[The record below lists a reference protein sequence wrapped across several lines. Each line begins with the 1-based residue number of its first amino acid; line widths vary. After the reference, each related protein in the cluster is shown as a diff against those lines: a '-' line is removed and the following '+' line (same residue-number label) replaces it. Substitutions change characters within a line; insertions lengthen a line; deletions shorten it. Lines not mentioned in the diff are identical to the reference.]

1 MGMNNN
7 EEKRSV
13 GAHNLILEERGNLT
27 ITGVEDVD
35 SFDEETVVVYT
46 GLGELTV
53 RGSGLH
59 INLPSFFFLILMLMP
74 FVRPAWINSF
84 FYPEIVLSSTIL
96 NLIYSLIQMLS
107 PVPLVFFGSGVHI
120 LSFLLRI
127 AFCWLGCRSVKK
139 A

>member
-46 GLGELTV
+46 ELGELTV

-59 INLPSFFFLILMLMP
+59 INKIDVEAGELSLEGQIDSLSYAYQPAARGGFFARMF
-74 FVRPAWINSF
+74 R
-84 FYPEIVLSSTIL
+84 
-96 NLIYSLIQMLS
+96 
-107 PVPLVFFGSGVHI
+107 
-120 LSFLLRI
+120 
-127 AFCWLGCRSVKK
+127 
-139 A
+139 

>member
-59 INLPSFFFLILMLMP
+59 INKIDVEAGELSLEGQIDSLSYADQPAACGGFFARMF
-74 FVRPAWINSF
+74 R
-84 FYPEIVLSSTIL
+84 
-96 NLIYSLIQMLS
+96 
-107 PVPLVFFGSGVHI
+107 
-120 LSFLLRI
+120 
-127 AFCWLGCRSVKK
+127 
-139 A
+139 

>member
-1 MGMNNN
+1 MNNN

-59 INLPSFFFLILMLMP
+59 INKIDVEAGELSLEGHVSELCYVEPARKESFWA
-74 FVRPAWINSF
+74 R
-84 FYPEIVLSSTIL
+84 
-96 NLIYSLIQMLS
+96 
-107 PVPLVFFGSGVHI
+107 
-120 LSFLLRI
+120 LLRP
-127 AFCWLGCRSVKK
+127 
-139 A
+139 

>member
-35 SFDEETVVVYT
+35 SFDEEMVVVYT
-46 GLGELTV
+46 ELGELTV

-59 INLPSFFFLILMLMP
+59 INKIDVEAGELILEGQIDSLSYADQ
-74 FVRPAWINSF
+74 PAARGGF
-84 FYPEIVLSSTIL
+84 FAR
-96 NLIYSLIQMLS
+96 M
-107 PVPLVFFGSGVHI
+107 F
-120 LSFLLRI
+120 R
-127 AFCWLGCRSVKK
+127 
-139 A
+139 